1 MLVRNNVSVPIYMGC
16 CTKNMERNSE
26 IFMILLHQKEEK
38 TDHIDYKAVD
48 GSLTRQNVFF

>member
-26 IFMILLHQKEEK
+26 IFMILLHQKEQK